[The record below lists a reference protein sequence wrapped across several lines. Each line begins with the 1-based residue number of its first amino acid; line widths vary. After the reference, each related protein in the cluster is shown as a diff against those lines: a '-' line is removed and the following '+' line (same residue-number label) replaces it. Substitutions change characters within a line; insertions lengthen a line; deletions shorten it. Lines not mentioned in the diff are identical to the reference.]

1 MKNPKTARA
10 VNASKGVE
18 VAYRKRLDRLITEMS
33 NSFEYWIESAYKAH
47 PPRMAMDALPSAEL
61 NKRVKELG
69 RRWIARFDEMAGK
82 IADDFVNKGVKYTD
96 SSFMSALKDA
106 GWTVQFKITPVMRDA
121 INASIQENVALIK
134 SIPDQYLLEV
144 EGIVMR
150 GFQTGRDLHS
160 ISKDLQHRLGVTKR
174 RAALISRDQSNKLT
188 ASVTRA
194 RRKELGITQAI
205 WVHSGAGK
213 HPRPS
218 HLKAG
223 KDKLIFDI
231 EKGAYLDGKWVLPG
245 EEINCRCSS
254 KSVLP
259 F

>member
-1 MKNPKTARA
+1 MPKPKTARA

-18 VAYRKRLDRLITEMS
+18 VAYRKRLDLLITEMS

-69 RRWIARFDEMAGK
+69 RRWIARFDEMAEK

-134 SIPDQYLLEV
+134 SIPRHYSLEV
-144 EGIVMR
+144 EGTVMR
-150 GFQTGRDLHS
+150 GFTEGRDLHY
-160 ISKDLQHRLGVTKR
+160 ISQELQKRFGVTKR
-174 RAALISRDQSNKLT
+174 RAAFIALDQNNKLSAT
-188 ASVTRA
+188 VTQA
-194 RRKELGITQAI
+194 RRIELGLFEAE
-205 WVHSGAGK
+205 WRHSGGGKEPRHSHVLAGK
-213 HPRPS
+213 
-218 HLKAG
+218 K
-223 KDKLIFDI
+223 KLRFDVR
-231 EKGAYLDGKWVLPG
+231 KGAYIDGEYILPG
-245 EEINCRCSS
+245 QKPRCRCSS
-254 KSVLP
+254 KTILP